1 MIVIY
6 FNKGMQAEEMGFDG
20 KILMRTNQA
29 KSSNDNCSPRKEEFQ
44 IPAIVLQNRNI
55 RVNGEGLAVV
65 SGRLV

>member
-6 FNKGMQAEEMGFDG
+6 FNKGMKAEEMGFDS

-29 KSSNDNCSPRKEEFQ
+29 KSSNDNCSTRKEEFQ